1 MRKLALLLGLLVF
14 SCTLFAQTTIT
25 GKIIDSKT
33 GVRLSGVSVKVKSTK
48 TGTQTNADGVFKI
61 QAKAGD
67 ILEISSVG
75 YKNQTLSVT
84 GESDLSI
91 NLEQSSAELNEV
103 VVTGNRGTPRVR
115 IESAVPVDV
124 IKVNQIGET
133 TAKPDLM
140 SQMNMAVPSFN
151 YNKQSGADGS
161 DAIDFA
167 SLRGLGYDQTLVLV
181 NGKRYHLAAFVNEFG
196 TRGRGN
202 SGTDLNSIPEAAID
216 RVEILRDGASAQYGS
231 DAIAGVI
238 NIILKKMCGNS
249 LLMLVTAD
257 TMTTNTIHLIM

>member
-1 MRKLALLLGLLVF
+1 MF

-25 GKIIDSKT
+25 GKIIHSKT
-33 GVRLSGVSVKVKSTK
+33 GVRLSGVSVKVKSSK
-48 TGTQTNADGVFKI
+48 SGTQTNADGVFKI
-61 QAKAGD
+61 QAKSGD
-67 ILEISSVG
+67 VLEISNVG

-151 YNKQSGADGS
+151 YNKQSARW
-161 DAIDFA
+161 F
-167 SLRGLGYDQTLVLV
+167 RCY
-181 NGKRYHLAAFVNEFG
+181 
-196 TRGRGN
+196 
-202 SGTDLNSIPEAAID
+202 
-216 RVEILRDGASAQYGS
+216 
-231 DAIAGVI
+231 
-238 NIILKKMCGNS
+238 
-249 LLMLVTAD
+249 
-257 TMTTNTIHLIM
+257 